1 MVVGK
6 VMTVMGV
13 MKVVMGVMVLV
24 LETLCCAAPFSA
36 VGDGPCGKEEGIFLG
51 VGALHQPRM

>member
-1 MVVGK
+1 
-6 VMTVMGV
+6 MTVMGV

-36 VGDGPCGKEEGIFLG
+36 VGDCPCWKEEGLFLG